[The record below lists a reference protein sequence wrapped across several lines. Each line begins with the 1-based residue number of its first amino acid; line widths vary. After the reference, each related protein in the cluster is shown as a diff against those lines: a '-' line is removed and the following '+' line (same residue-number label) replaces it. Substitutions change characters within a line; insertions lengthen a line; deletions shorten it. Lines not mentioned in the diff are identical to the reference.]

1 MEIEAVV
8 IISNTFFMF
17 ATLLATLYRIRI
29 EREHMQTV
37 KQNVKAKVCLES
49 LRKYAKTERNMLST
63 MNKEDMEG
71 FLDYLE
77 RLGER

>member
-1 MEIEAVV
+1 MEMEAVV
-8 IISNTFFMF
+8 IISNIFLMF
-17 ATLLATLYRIRI
+17 ATLLATLYRIKI
-29 EREHMQTV
+29 EHEQVQTV

-49 LRKYAKTERNMLST
+49 LRKYAKTERNMLAT
-63 MNKEDMEG
+63 MNKDNMEG